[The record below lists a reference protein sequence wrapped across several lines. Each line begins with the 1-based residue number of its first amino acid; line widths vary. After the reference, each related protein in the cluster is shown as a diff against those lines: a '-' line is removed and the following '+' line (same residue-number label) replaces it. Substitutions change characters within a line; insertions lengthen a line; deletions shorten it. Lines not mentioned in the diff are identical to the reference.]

1 MRSLRSVVGAL
12 RKDHTCESALVGRV
26 VVGCHTRGSSVGGVG
41 DGVGAIDIGLA
52 LGLKHRTKERDVVSR
67 GLPILPSG

>member
-1 MRSLRSVVGAL
+1 
-12 RKDHTCESALVGRV
+12 

-52 LGLKHRTKERDVVSR
+52 IGLKNLTEERDVGSR
-67 GLPILPSG
+67 GVKVV